1 MGPMLV
7 AFMVVLFLAFA
18 AASLCVGVV
27 FAVIAL
33 RLTLEKSCPIL
44 GLYILGSG
52 LLGAGAAVL
61 FGLLQRWNVVGD
73 AIMAQ
78 PLLGY
83 PAWAAIGFG
92 WSTTAAFFV
101 GSLLRKLLR
110 MNAG

>member
-1 MGPMLV
+1 MGLMLV
-7 AFMVVLFLAFA
+7 AFIVVLFLAFA
-18 AASLCVGVV
+18 AASLCIG
-27 FAVIAL
+27 AVIAL

-52 LLGAGAAVL
+52 FLGAGAAVL

-92 WSTTAAFFV
+92 WSTTAAFIV
-101 GSLLRKLLR
+101 GSLFRKLLR